1 MTSQYAFYID
11 SEGCSG
17 CKACQV
23 ACKDKNELEVGQ
35 LWRRV
40 YEVAGGDWVKTGN
53 AWTPNVFAYN
63 VTMSCNHCKDPI
75 CGEVCPTN
83 AITKRDDGIVLI
95 DEDKCVGCGY
105 CAWACPYDAP
115 KFDENKGKMTKCDF
129 CYDDIDNGK
138 APACVSS
145 CPLRVLEFG
154 ELEELEAKYGD
165 IHGVFPLPEESL
177 TRPALVISPHR
188 DAHRAYTEPTE
199 TANREEL

>member
-1 MTSQYAFYID
+1 MTTQYAFYID
-11 SEGCSG
+11 SENCSG

-23 ACKDKNELEVGQ
+23 ACKDKNDLEVGQ

-40 YEVAGGDWVKTGN
+40 YEVAGGEWTKTGN
-53 AWTPNVFAYN
+53 AWNPDVFAYN
-63 VTMSCNHCKDPI
+63 VSMSCNHCKDPI
-75 CGEVCPTN
+75 CAEVCPTN
-83 AITKRDDGIVLI
+83 AITKRNDGIVNI
-95 DEDKCVGCGY
+95 DADKCVGCGY

-115 KFDENKGKMTKCDF
+115 KYDENKGKMTKCDF
-129 CYDDIDNGK
+129 CYDDIDAGRS
-138 APACVSS
+138 PACVAS

-154 ELEELEAKYGD
+154 ELEELEAK
-165 IHGVFPLPEESL
+165 HGNLHAVYPLPEESL

>member
-1 MTSQYAFYID
+1 MTKQYAFSFD
-11 SEGCSG
+11 SSGCSG

-23 ACKDKNELEVGQ
+23 ACKDKNGLEVGD

-40 YEVAGGDWVKTGN
+40 YEVSGGDWIKAGT
-53 AWTPNVFAYN
+53 AWTPNVFTYN
-63 VTMSCNHCKDPI
+63 VSMSCNHCKDPI
-75 CGEVCPTN
+75 CAEVCPTN
-83 AITKRDDGIVLI
+83 AMHKRDNGVVLI

-115 KFDENKGKMTKCDF
+115 KYDENKGKMTKCDF
-129 CYDDIDNGK
+129 CYDDIDAGRS
-138 APACVSS
+138 PACVAS

-154 ELEELEAKYGD
+154 ELEELEAK
-165 IHGVFPLPEESL
+165 HGNLHAVYPLPEESL